1 MARVVV
7 FSEWH
12 FEEGERAVVRWFR
25 SPYRGPNKQW
35 MLPVVLRGRRSGLIT
50 HTVPWGVLALLRLG
64 QVYVDGA
71 PVGVQG
77 IETTLTVTS
86 APDLV
91 EAAAALPAQFYPLRN
106 RENLAERCFVFSTSE
121 DVQLVLLALEGI
133 RALLAF
139 NKALLLGLIGTN
151 YPNLIVRKHEV
162 VGDALRLDF
171 STKLEDTG
179 LLGDV
184 GFIRHVARLLYDPS
198 FTTAWGTVWHRRR
211 LEERQR
217 PSEAI
222 PLSFEFPGLTQEWQ
236 VRGFEG
242 KDVFLALELLRVT
255 PEVALPFSR
264 IIYHHPNLQRPKII
278 MTDRP
283 TRTERPKRTTT
294 VVESEPKSASRRERI
309 YMPMEGSALDE
320 PEELDVAQEKAEG
333 TTERDPVLVT
343 AVPDSDPEVVT
354 LADTG
359 TQTQVKAGEITQP
372 RKGKKKPSEEGN
384 EDDGDEPPLEKLSDD
399 ERLDS
404 FSKFLRVVE
413 KLKEK
418 LGRGRVG
425 QSLYLVPQNIPFGTV
440 QERPRRFLLVAMKL
454 SRGVVYLIEVEAPDE
469 RRISNVMF
477 CARESGSPV
486 AVEKVLGKLMGEVLA
501 PRGWWQLAELRTF
514 EDEME
519 LYVARVRHS
528 SVSVESRASRLIAVA
543 ENLSYKGG

>member
-1 MARVVV
+1 MAKVVV

-35 MLPVVLRGRRSGLIT
+35 MLPVVLRGRKSGLIT

-77 IETTLTVTS
+77 IEKTLTVTS
-86 APDLV
+86 TPELV
-91 EAAAALPAQFYPLRN
+91 EAATALPAQFYPLRN
-106 RENLAERCFVFSTSE
+106 RDNLAERCFVFSTSE
-121 DVQLVLLALEGI
+121 GVQLVLPALEGI

-139 NKALLLGLIGTN
+139 NKALLLGLMGTN

-171 STKLEDTG
+171 STQLEDTG

-184 GFIRHVARLLYDPS
+184 GFVRHVARLLYDPS
-198 FTTAWGTVWHRRR
+198 FTTAWGTVWHRYRQKAQ
-211 LEERQR
+211 QR

-222 PLSFEFPGLTQEWQ
+222 PLSFEFPQLGREWQ

-242 KDVFLALELLRVT
+242 DGVFLALELLRVAPAT
-255 PEVALPFSR
+255 PLPFSR
-264 IIYHHPNLQRPKII
+264 IIYHHPNLQRPKVI

-294 VVESEPKSASRRERI
+294 VVDSEPKSASRRERV
-309 YMPMEGSALDE
+309 YVPMEGSALDE
-320 PEELDVAQEKAEG
+320 PEELDVAQETAEG

-343 AVPDSDPEVVT
+343 AVPDPDPEVVT

-372 RKGKKKPSEEGN
+372 RKGKKKPSRKDGEE
-384 EDDGDEPPLEKLSDD
+384 DEGELPLERLSDD
-399 ERLDS
+399 ENLDS

-418 LGRGRVG
+418 LGGESVG
-425 QSLYLVPQNIPFGTV
+425 QSLYWVPQNIPFGTV

-454 SRGVVYLIEVEAPDE
+454 SRGVVYLVEVEAPDE

-477 CARESGSPV
+477 CAREPGSPFD
-486 AVEKVLGKLMGEVLA
+486 AKKVLSKLMNEVLA
-501 PRGWWQLAELRTF
+501 PRGWWQLAELETF
-514 EDEME
+514 KENYE
-519 LYVARVRHS
+519 LIITLIRHS
-528 SVSVESRASRLIAVA
+528 QANSEKRADKLISTAKSLCIRV
-543 ENLSYKGG
+543 G

>member
-7 FSEWH
+7 FGEWH

-71 PVGVQG
+71 PIGVQG

-86 APDLV
+86 TPELV

-106 RENLAERCFVFSTSE
+106 RENLAERCFVFSTPE
-121 DVQLVLLALEGI
+121 GVQLVLPALEGI

-139 NKALLLGLIGTN
+139 NKALLLGLMGTN

-162 VGDALRLDF
+162 VGDALHLDF

-198 FTTAWGTVWHRRR
+198 FTTAWGTVWHRYRQKAK
-211 LEERQR
+211 QR

-222 PLSFEFPGLTQEWQ
+222 PLSFEFPQLSREWQ

-242 KDVFLALELLRVT
+242 KDVFLALELLRVA
-255 PEVALPFSR
+255 PETALPFSR
-264 IIYHHPNLQRPKII
+264 IIYYHPNLQRPKVI

-294 VVESEPKSASRRERI
+294 VVDSEPKSASRRKRV
-309 YMPMEGSALDE
+309 YVPMEGSALDE
-320 PEELDVAQEKAEG
+320 PEELDVAQETAEG
-333 TTERDPVLVT
+333 TTERDPVFVT

-372 RKGKKKPSEEGN
+372 RKGKKKPSKKDGEE
-384 EDDGDEPPLEKLSDD
+384 DEGELPLVRLSDD
-399 ERLDS
+399 ENLDS

-418 LGRGRVG
+418 LGGERVG
-425 QSLYLVPQNIPFGTV
+425 RSLYWVPQNIPFGTV
-440 QERPRRFLLVAMKL
+440 QKRPRHFLLVAMKL
-454 SRGVVYLIEVEAPDE
+454 SRGVVYLVEVEAPDE

-477 CARESGSPV
+477 CAKEPGGIINADR
-486 AVEKVLGKLMGEVLA
+486 VLSKLMNEVLA

-528 SVSVESRASRLIAVA
+528 SVSAESRASRLIAVA
-543 ENLSYKGG
+543 EDLPYKCG